1 MYIVGKTGTGKSVLL
16 SNMII
21 SDMKSGNGLCV
32 LDPHGELIDSV
43 LEHIPTN
50 RINDV
55 ILFDVADSD
64 FPI

>member
-1 MYIVGKTGTGKSVLL
+1 MYIVGKTGTGKSVFL

-21 SDMKSGNGLCV
+21 SDMKAGNGLCL
-32 LDPHGELIDSV
+32 LDPHGELVDSV

-55 ILFDVADSD
+55 IMFDVSDSD